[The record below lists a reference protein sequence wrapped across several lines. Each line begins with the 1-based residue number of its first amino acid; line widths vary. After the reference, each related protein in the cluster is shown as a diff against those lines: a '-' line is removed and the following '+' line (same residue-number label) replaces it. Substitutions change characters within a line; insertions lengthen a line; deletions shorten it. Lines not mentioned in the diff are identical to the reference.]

1 MKKQE
6 QNTKET
12 VSMLVYGYLV
22 ILFAGLPLYMQNK
35 LVMIGNA
42 KYLFFRNTTLV
53 LGAFVVLAVLW
64 QRIRGERT
72 TKRTW
77 KKTDVFMLLYLV
89 SAIFSYGISPCR
101 EDVLLGYPGW
111 YMGLV
116 TQGLLVGIY
125 FAVSRY
131 YDGSRSIW
139 WIAGIT
145 AGIVTLIGLLNRLDI
160 DVLGTFRG
168 MENGEWNR
176 TQLLSTI
183 GNNNW
188 YAGYISVT
196 AGISLAA
203 AFMGKRQVRV
213 LGMIGSFLFFA
224 SAITSNSTTA
234 ILAACGLSLLLLL
247 LSLRKRGRLLR
258 ALEILMLLPLS
269 VFMVRMFLLLHLTG
283 LVLAGDAEKRL
294 FFTRTVAG
302 LAVTVTLAAL
312 LLGCLL
318 VAGYLPGSDKVSE
331 AANGRLA
338 LWKVTILTYGK
349 EGLLFQIFG
358 MGPDSFYYAL
368 YQWGSDAMDWINRGL
383 LDNNIYSNAHNEWL
397 TLLVQQ
403 GILGVIAYG
412 GIFLTA
418 FRNLRISA
426 TRDPRALAVFLG
438 LTGYLICSLFTF
450 QHVLSTP
457 FAFALL
463 GMAEGVLCKDVLNK
477 S

>member
-1 MKKQE
+1 MGGRKKMSKIKESKGFRVFGRLVGRQE
-6 QNTKET
+6 
-12 VSMLVYGYLV
+12 SIAMLYVV
-22 ILFAGLPLYMQNK
+22 IMMVPN
-35 LVMIGNA
+35 
-42 KYLFFRNTTLV
+42 
-53 LGAFVVLAVLW
+53 
-64 QRIRGERT
+64 
-72 TKRTW
+72 
-77 KKTDVFMLLYLV
+77 
-89 SAIFSYGISPCR
+89 
-101 EDVLLGYPGW
+101 VLLTITERYP
-111 YMGLV
+111 
-116 TQGLLVGIY
+116 
-125 FAVSRY
+125 FS
-131 YDGSRSIW
+131 
-139 WIAGIT
+139 
-145 AGIVTLIGLLNRLDI
+145 
-160 DVLGTFRG
+160 
-168 MENGEWNR
+168 
-176 TQLLSTI
+176 
-183 GNNNW
+183 
-188 YAGYISVT
+188 
-196 AGISLAA
+196 
-203 AFMGKRQVRV
+203 
-213 LGMIGSFLFFA
+213 
-224 SAITSNSTTA
+224 
-234 ILAACGLSLLLLL
+234 
-247 LSLRKRGRLLR
+247 
-258 ALEILMLLPLS
+258 
-269 VFMVRMFLLLHLTG
+269 
-283 LVLAGDAEKRL
+283 
-294 FFTRTVAG
+294 
-302 LAVTVTLAAL
+302 VTLAAL

-426 TRDPRALAVFLG
+426 TRDPRALAVSLG

>member
-1 MKKQE
+1 M
-6 QNTKET
+6 
-12 VSMLVYGYLV
+12 V
-22 ILFAGLPLYMQNK
+22 
-35 LVMIGNA
+35 
-42 KYLFFRNTTLV
+42 
-53 LGAFVVLAVLW
+53 FVVEVAVYLIL
-64 QRIRGERT
+64 QLRERQERSDRLESGRVF
-72 TKRTW
+72 RTF
-77 KKTDVFMLLYLV
+77 V
-89 SAIFSYGISPCR
+89 
-101 EDVLLGYPGW
+101 
-111 YMGLV
+111 
-116 TQGLLVGIY
+116 
-125 FAVSRY
+125 
-131 YDGSRSIW
+131 
-139 WIAGIT
+139 
-145 AGIVTLIGLLNRLDI
+145 
-160 DVLGTFRG
+160 
-168 MENGEWNR
+168 
-176 TQLLSTI
+176 
-183 GNNNW
+183 
-188 YAGYISVT
+188 
-196 AGISLAA
+196 
-203 AFMGKRQVRV
+203 
-213 LGMIGSFLFFA
+213 
-224 SAITSNSTTA
+224 
-234 ILAACGLSLLLLL
+234 
-247 LSLRKRGRLLR
+247 
-258 ALEILMLLPLS
+258 
-269 VFMVRMFLLLHLTG
+269 
-283 LVLAGDAEKRL
+283 
-294 FFTRTVAG
+294 G
-302 LAVTVTLAAL
+302 LAVAVTLAAL

-331 AANGRLA
+331 VANGRLA

-463 GMAEGVLCKDVLNK
+463 GMAEGVLCKAVLNK

>member
-1 MKKQE
+1 
-6 QNTKET
+6 
-12 VSMLVYGYLV
+12 MLVYGYLV

-64 QRIRGERT
+64 QGIRGERT

-160 DVLGTFRG
+160 DVLGTFR
-168 MENGEWNR
+168 
-176 TQLLSTI
+176 
-183 GNNNW
+183 NNNW

-213 LGMIGSFLFFA
+213 LGMIGSFVFFA

-247 LSLRKRGRLLR
+247 LSLRKRGLLLR

-294 FFTRTVAG
+294 FFTPAWYVVFVVEVAVYLILQLRERQERSDRLESGRVFRTFVG
-302 LAVTVTLAAL
+302 LAVAVTLAAL

-331 AANGRLA
+331 VANGRLA

-426 TRDPRALAVFLG
+426 TRDPRALAVFFG

-463 GMAEGVLCKDVLNK
+463 GMAEGVFM
-477 S
+477 